1 MERKESLEL
10 VLSDEVQKILDLFA
24 DLLDIRITF
33 YSLCGE
39 RVRRGKAMCNSRY
52 CEMVQCDPVRLS
64 RCLAMDAAM
73 RETAKN
79 GDDVISYRCHAGLQ
93 EGVAPVKVRGR
104 TIGIMMIGQF
114 RIDDRIPD
122 EIRDFPEELQSG
134 LKKAFFELPCYT
146 TEKFDGVIG
155 LFKTLIDYIAV
166 REFASLRSD
175 HLRGEIDN
183 YIQRHI
189 HEEIRLPDMAKKLG
203 RSTSTISQFLR
214 RNYDTNFSD
223 LVIEARLKLAESF
236 WKEHPDAMVAD
247 AALAAGFKDQ
257 FYFSRVFSRRRGISP
272 ARYRRQ
278 LQKDSVSKR
287 NINAC

>member
-1 MERKESLEL
+1 M
-10 VLSDEVQKILDLFA
+10 SDEVQTILDHFA

-33 YSLCGE
+33 YSLGGE

-52 CEMVQCDPVRLS
+52 CEMVQCDPVRFS

-73 RETAKN
+73 REAAE
-79 GDDVISYRCHAGLQ
+79 GSEDVIAYRCHAGLQ
-93 EGVAPVKVRGR
+93 EVIAPVKVRGR

-114 RIDDRIPD
+114 RIDDQIPD
-122 EIRDFPEELQSG
+122 EIQDFPAELQSSM
-134 LKKAFFELPCYT
+134 KKSFFELPCYT

-183 YIQRHI
+183 YILRHL
-189 HEEIRLPDMAKKLG
+189 HEDIRLPDMARKLG

-223 LVIEARLKLAESF
+223 LVIEARLSRAESF
-236 WKEHPDAMVAD
+236 WKDHPDAMVAD

-257 FYFSRVFSRRRGISP
+257 FYFSRVFSKRRGISP
-272 ARYRRQ
+272 ARFRRQ
-278 LQKDSVSKR
+278 LQKDTSGR
-287 NINAC
+287 RAPAD